1 MTKIPTYRLQE
12 IGERLYRLFEWSIIG
27 FSLLIALV
35 FAIRSIQ
42 LEQEVRMLDAK
53 IAECNEE
60 LAIIRQKLGKRQAVA
75 PRRFMYLRTHEEA
88 MRMFGTKKDVRN

>member
-12 IGERLYRLFEWSIIG
+12 IGERLYRLFEWSFIG

-42 LEQEVRMLDAK
+42 LEQEVRMLD
-53 IAECNEE
+53 
-60 LAIIRQKLGKRQAVA
+60 VA

-88 MRMFGTKKDVRN
+88 MRMFGTKKENK

>member
-12 IGERLYRLFEWSIIG
+12 IGERLYRLFEWSFIG

-75 PRRFMYLRTHEEA
+75 PYLRTHEEA
-88 MRMFGTKKDVRN
+88 MRMFGTKKENK